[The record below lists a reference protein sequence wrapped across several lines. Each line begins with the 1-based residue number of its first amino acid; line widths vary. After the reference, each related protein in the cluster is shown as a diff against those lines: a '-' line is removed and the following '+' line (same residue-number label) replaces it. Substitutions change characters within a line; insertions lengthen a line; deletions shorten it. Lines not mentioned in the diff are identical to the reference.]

1 MRLVKNYLYNVFYQV
16 FVLLVP
22 FITLP
27 YITRVLK
34 PTGYG
39 IQSFTNSNIQY
50 FVLIGSIGVAL
61 YGNRQIAYYRDDKE
75 KTSQIFWEIFFMRA
89 ITITLAMV
97 AFFVFLNFNKSYRN
111 AYLMQSILI
120 IAAAFDISW
129 FFMGVENF
137 KVTVLRNV
145 AIKLISLVCI
155 FTFVK
160 TSNDLTLYIA
170 ILSLSQLIGNLT
182 LFPYL
187 KHYIH
192 KPNWKSL
199 NIWRH
204 FRPSLVLFV
213 PQIATQIYLVL
224 NKTMVG
230 NMVSVEAAGFYDG
243 SDKIVKMVL
252 AIVTATGT
260 VMLPHVANTFAKGR
274 MDQVK
279 QYLYKSFDFV
289 SAVSIPL
296 MFGIATVGPNF
307 TILFFGKDYQPVGP
321 LMMIESI
328 VILMIAWSNVLG
340 VQYLLPTGHN
350 KEYTISVTIGAGVNL
365 ILNVP
370 MILWLGANGAMI
382 STVVS
387 EISVTA
393 YQLYVIRRELKLGE
407 LFKGIWRYF
416 VPGMVMGI
424 VVWFIGFKL
433 PISLF
438 NLIFQ
443 VVTGLIIYVL
453 LAYTFNKAKIKY
465 LVDEIKKN
473 NRRQV

>member
-89 ITITLAMV
+89 ITIALAMV
-97 AFFVFLNFNKSYRN
+97 AFFVFLNFNNSYRN

-120 IAAAFDISW
+120 VAAAFDISW

-155 FTFVK
+155 FTLVK
-160 TSNDLTLYIA
+160 TANDLNLYIA

-187 KHYIH
+187 KHYIN

-204 FRPSLVLFV
+204 LRPSLVLFV

-243 SDKIVKMVL
+243 SDKIVKMIL

-365 ILNVP
+365 ILNIP

-393 YQLYVIRRELKLGE
+393 YQLYVVRDELKLRE
-407 LFKGIWRYF
+407 LFKGIWRYL
-416 VPGMVMGI
+416 VPGVIMAVL
-424 VVWFIGFKL
+424 VWIIGMEL
-433 PISLF
+433 PTRIGTV
-438 NLIFQ
+438 LIQ
-443 VVTGLIIYVL
+443 VIAGGIIYVAI
-453 LAYTFNKAKIKY
+453 AYVLNREKIAE
-465 LVDEIKKN
+465 LVSYVQS
-473 NRRQV
+473 RRK